1 MKSFRNFYL
10 HPLELS
16 KTPAADRR
24 GDRTRSSPT
33 LAQHFPA
40 MSEITRGFPAPDSLD
55 SKLSTDATTLLAAEI
70 QRVERGS
77 QFPCANAQRDWRY
90 QPTVWLAR
98 LILDVQDDG
107 VFPPNTR
114 VFQQDDGRTTNLEIS
129 CPSSTKSGCSA
140 HPAMGPPAA
149 PIAPPSPRTSWES
162 GRDDGRGLAVVD
174 LMRLVPH
181 QFHIPVDIIAVPPTC
196 LVDEGVVR
204 CALSWPPRHP
214 VPSRPA
220 GWRAVARHGLLTY
233 SVGLGAEGRIAGVLS

>member
-1 MKSFRNFYL
+1 MCQC
-10 HPLELS
+10 
-16 KTPAADRR
+16 AAR
-24 GDRTRSSPT
+24 
-33 LAQHFPA
+33 LA
-40 MSEITRGFPAPDSLD
+40 I
-55 SKLSTDATTLLAAEI
+55 STH
-70 QRVERGS
+70 
-77 QFPCANAQRDWRY
+77 C
-90 QPTVWLAR
+90 LAR

-140 HPAMGPPAA
+140 HPAVGPPAA

-181 QFHIPVDIIAVPPTC
+181 QFHIPVDIIAVPPTY